1 MTVRMMKIS
10 RSFQARMIFSILIIA
25 GLTWV
30 LGLTVIYFVGKSA
43 LEKSIG
49 VEFQHSAEETS
60 KNLTRLLERH
70 IIESYTFT
78 SSPDVLN
85 VLRQSNQADDR
96 RTETAPRRLPPA
108 EQSLNRVARIRQE
121 WQNEATR
128 SSLLERLQQNPASR
142 HLQSFHL
149 KPGRTDEDLG
159 IIVIDQK
166 GIAVAATEA
175 PKEIYFGDQP
185 WWNET
190 LNAPEGREY
199 ISDVEFTS
207 PFKNVAPI
215 YTLSIATPIYDPDGK
230 KPIGVFLMVQ
240 SVKTFF
246 DLVTQVKLAKS
257 DHTMLAR
264 SDGNLLFCPI
274 FLVKN
279 HTLQPELVREI
290 TQPQPGWGTSQVD
303 VHYPGPRSINGFAPV
318 VVPSAIRGSF
328 GGHLWYIFTSQD
340 PKETYAPIQTL
351 LAWVAGSGLLG
362 MGMLAFFIS
371 YATGKLVRP
380 IKQLRKGTKQIA
392 QGELQERLDIRTGDE
407 IEELASDFN
416 EMATKIKESYGQL
429 EQKVAQRTHDLAAKN
444 KELSALYTIASTL
457 SKSLNLKELLDEA
470 LSTVLNLFGTE
481 AGMIHLLEESG
492 GPLRPISARSA
503 AAEGLDPK
511 QKRKDSEILYR
522 QVVVKER
529 PISSIDESPEE
540 IPFKGTAYS
549 NFITI
554 PIRSKGKVLGTL
566 TLLDRTSRPFIHQDL
581 GLLVAIGNQI
591 GVAVENIR
599 LYEETKK
606 VDQLKSD
613 FVSKVSHEFR
623 TPLTSIKG
631 FVEILLSYE
640 DISAEKQKEFLQII
654 NQESDRLIRLI
665 NDVLDI
671 SKIEAGKIAWKIETL
686 DLAELI
692 ESTVR
697 ATHSLIDPEKVE
709 LLVETEPD
717 LPPVLGDRDHL
728 IQVLNNL
735 LSNAIKFTER
745 GQIVLFARRSGEREI
760 LAGVRD
766 TGIGLPPN
774 EATKIFTKFY
784 QVARPER
791 GLPKGTGLG
800 LAICREIIHHL
811 NGKIWCE
818 SAPGQGCTFY
828 FTLPIEEHQPEREA
842 ETSPS

>member
-1 MTVRMMKIS
+1 MKIS

-25 GLTWV
+25 GLTWA
-30 LGLTVIYFVGKSA
+30 LGLTVIYFFGKSA

-49 VEFQHSAEETS
+49 LEFQHTAEETS

-85 VLRQSNQADDR
+85 ALRQLNQADD
-96 RTETAPRRLPPA
+96 LPPIK
-108 EQSLNRVARIRQE
+108 QGGDRVAQTRE
-121 WQNEATR
+121 GWQDRTARARLAEH
-128 SSLLERLQQNPASR
+128 LQQNPASR

-149 KPGRTDEDLG
+149 KRGRTDEDLG
-159 IIVIDQK
+159 ILVIDQE
-166 GIAVAATEA
+166 GIVVAATEE

-185 WWNET
+185 WWKAT
-190 LNAPEGREY
+190 LSAPEGREY
-199 ISDVEFTS
+199 ISDVEFAS
-207 PFKNVAPI
+207 PFKNVPPM

-246 DLVTQVKLAKS
+246 DLVTQVKIAKS

-279 HTLQPELVREI
+279 HTLQPELIREI
-290 TQPQPGWGTSQVD
+290 TQPQPGWGTGQAD

-318 VVPSAIRGSF
+318 LVPSAIPGSF
-328 GGHLWYIFTSQD
+328 GGHRWYIFTSQD

-351 LAWVAGSGLLG
+351 LGWVAGSGLLG
-362 MGMLAFFIS
+362 MGLLAFFIS
-371 YATGKLVRP
+371 YTTGKLLQP

-392 QGELQERLDIRTGDE
+392 QGQLQDRLDIRTGDE

-416 EMATKIKESYGQL
+416 EMATKIKESYAQL
-429 EQKVAQRTHDLAAKN
+429 EQKVAQRTHDLGAKN
-444 KELSALYTIASTL
+444 QELSALYMIASTL
-457 SKSLNLKELLDEA
+457 SKSLNLNELLDEA
-470 LSTVLNLFGTE
+470 LSTVLNIFSTE
-481 AGMIHLLEESG
+481 AGMIHLLEEPG
-492 GPLRPISARSA
+492 GPLRLISARSVL
-503 AAEGLDPK
+503 AEGFDPT

-522 QVVVKER
+522 QVIEKGR

-540 IPFKGTAYS
+540 VPFKSTAYP

-554 PIRSKGKVLGTL
+554 PIRSKGNIVGTL
-566 TLLDRTSRPFIHQDL
+566 TLLDRTTKPFIHQDL

-640 DISAEKQKEFLQII
+640 DITAEKQKEFLQII

-671 SKIEAGKIAWKIETL
+671 SKIEAGKIAWKIEPL
-686 DLAELI
+686 DLTELI
-692 ESTVR
+692 DSTVR
-697 ATHSLIDPEKVE
+697 ATYSLVDPEKVA
-709 LLVETEPD
+709 LLVETESD

-728 IQVLNNL
+728 IQVWNNL

-745 GQIVLFARRSGEREI
+745 GHIVLFARRFGEHEI

-766 TGIGLPPN
+766 TGIGLPPS
-774 EATKIFTKFY
+774 EATKIFNKFY
-784 QVARPER
+784 QVARPEK

-811 NGKIWCE
+811 NGRIWCE
-818 SAPGQGCTFY
+818 STPGQGCTFY
-828 FTLPIEEHQPEREA
+828 FTLPIAEHQPERET
-842 ETSPS
+842 EPSPS